1 RRLHFA
7 GTLLV
12 LLTLGGVLATQRWV
26 FLWLLPLFGY
36 GLAWL
41 GHFAV
46 DRNRPA
52 TFRHPLYSLI
62 GDFRMFADMLRGR
75 VPFCIDPQRASM
87 ADRGRRARAR
97 RPGRSAAPSE
107 SAGRHGSSAELGA
120 VGVRL
125 RAAHVLADADDH
137 AAGRRAGLAG
147 PEFLRAIHAR
157 HARQC
162 RPVCRSRRPDV
173 A

>member
-1 RRLHFA
+1 MRYASFGEFYPYYLSEHGRSGTRRLHFA

-12 LLTLGGVLATQRWV
+12 LLTLGGVAATQRWV

-46 DRNRPA
+46 ERNRPA

-75 VPFCIDPQRASM
+75 VPF
-87 ADRGRRARAR
+87 
-97 RPGRSAAPSE
+97 
-107 SAGRHGSSAELGA
+107 
-120 VGVRL
+120 
-125 RAAHVLADADDH
+125 
-137 AAGRRAGLAG
+137 
-147 PEFLRAIHAR
+147 
-157 HARQC
+157 
-162 RPVCRSRRPDV
+162 
-173 A
+173 

>member
-1 RRLHFA
+1 MKYASFSEFYPYYLSEHSRSGTRRLHFA

-12 LLTLGGVLATQRWV
+12 LLTLGGVAATQRWV

-46 DRNRPA
+46 ERNRPA

-75 VPFCIDPQRASM
+75 VPF
-87 ADRGRRARAR
+87 
-97 RPGRSAAPSE
+97 
-107 SAGRHGSSAELGA
+107 
-120 VGVRL
+120 
-125 RAAHVLADADDH
+125 
-137 AAGRRAGLAG
+137 
-147 PEFLRAIHAR
+147 
-157 HARQC
+157 
-162 RPVCRSRRPDV
+162 
-173 A
+173 

>member
-1 RRLHFA
+1 MRYASFGEFYPYYLSEHRRSGTRRLHFA

-12 LLTLGGVLATQRWV
+12 LLTLGGALATQRWV

-46 DRNRPA
+46 ERNRPA

-75 VPFCIDPQRASM
+75 VPFCIDSQPASM

-97 RPGRSAAPSE
+97 RPGRSAAPRK
-107 SAGRHGSSAELGA
+107 SAGQPGSGAEHA
-120 VGVRL
+120 VVRVRL
-125 RAAHVLADADDH
+125 R
-137 AAGRRAGLAG
+137 
-147 PEFLRAIHAR
+147 PT
-157 HARQC
+157 
-162 RPVCRSRRPDV
+162 
-173 A
+173 